1 MSFYGDRGKSASPNG
16 KVIAANSLLRHHGN
30 GEALAALLLTFDMA
44 TKKKPGKAAEA
55 KSTDL
60 KEFRKTN
67 EAIGLRVSEG
77 KLSLLSRKIFNVM
90 VYHAQRIR
98 TKGENA
104 PIDTEVA
111 KNYYWIPMAELARDA
126 AYDSH
131 DTELF
136 KEQVQELQNI
146 RIFSEDAI
154 QWTSERLVSSV
165 KLVNPRGLKKQ
176 GGTLWFG
183 FAFPPEVENM
193 VMAPGSY
200 TRLSVYYQALL
211 RSGASLALYEICRR
225 YATNPSKVTNRADWE
240 WWHGALTGNPVGE
253 SLPEYKYFKRDV
265 LKGAITE
272 INTVTDINVELIEH
286 KQGRRVAELQ
296 FRVTPASQESLALS
310 APPVIDGQ
318 LVQRMMNLGLSQ
330 DDACNLLASTDE
342 AKLKAT
348 LDLVETRMKN
358 KRAAEV
364 SSPAGYFK
372 QALRQGYA
380 SNTDVARQTVERIAV
395 QPSIDASIEAIKERY
410 FVQRAQDALA
420 MYQEL
425 DIAEQRRWLDEF
437 SASDSAKGINLARG
451 LATTVSRTAFSHWFA
466 KQQWPEPTDSDLL
479 RFAAMRVMPGK

>member
-1 MSFYGDRGKSASPNG
+1 MT
-16 KVIAANSLLRHHGN
+16 I
-30 GEALAALLLTFDMA
+30 
-44 TKKKPGKAAEA
+44 KKKLGKAAESS
-55 KSTDL
+55 STDL

-98 TKGENA
+98 SKGENA

-183 FAFPPEVENM
+183 FAFPPEVESM

-225 YATNPSKVTNRADWE
+225 YATNPSKVTNRAGWE
-240 WWHGALTGNPVGE
+240 WWHGALTGNPVGD

-265 LKGAITE
+265 LKSAITE

-296 FRVTPASQESLALS
+296 FRVVPASQESLALS
-310 APPVIDGQ
+310 APPIIDAK
-318 LVQRMMNLGLSQ
+318 LVQRMMAFGLSQ
-330 DDACNLLASTDE
+330 EEACNLLASTDE
-342 AKLKAT
+342 SKLKAT
-348 LDLVETRMKN
+348 LELVETRMKN
-358 KRAAEV
+358 KKAAEIT
-364 SSPAGYFK
+364 SPAGYFK

-380 SNTDVARQTVERIAV
+380 SNTEVAKKTIEKIDA
-395 QPSIDASIEAIKERY
+395 QPSVDASIEAIRERY
-410 FVQRAQDALA
+410 FVERALEAFSL
-420 MYQEL
+420 YQEM
-425 DIAEQRRWLDEF
+425 DSDEQKRWLENF
-437 SASDSAKGINLARG
+437 RASDSSKGINLARG
-451 LATTVSRTAFSHWFA
+451 LATNLSRTAFSHWFA
-466 KQQWPEPTDSDLL
+466 KQQWPDPTDSDLL
-479 RFAAMRVMPGK
+479 RFAAMRVIQAK